1 MWKELAALIGANPIL
16 TLVITLLGTST
27 IWLYKEFKQMI
38 EQSTKIKVAELNEKI
53 KVYSQLQATIYAII
67 HQPDHEQLR
76 MKFIEKF
83 GDYSMYM
90 SDDAR
95 RVALDY
101 IKYED
106 SLYLVS
112 LSSFVEVELEKLD
125 KERGRVLNIGTD
137 TEIERYIAKL
147 YAPFKPILLIWS
159 MMLFIL
165 VGGLVYLIQPSWY
178 EKTNAI
184 FLIISIFFSS
194 VAIFSTMI
202 LTKERSFSYHSTYK
216 WLLITLFAVAP
227 LLSLIT
233 IQMSPFSLIIQIS
246 SITLLIRYKKGR
258 ASKISLLIKDRIIS
272 FIVIKQTTNTNHRG

>member
-38 EQSTKIKVAELNEKI
+38 EQSTKTKVAELNEKI

-67 HQPDHEQLR
+67 HQANHEQLK

-95 RVALDY
+95 KIALDY
-101 IKYED
+101 IKHGD

-112 LSSFVEVELEKLD
+112 LSSFIEVELEKLN
-125 KERGRVLNIGTD
+125 KERCRVLNIGAD

-147 YAPFKPILLIWS
+147 YAPFKPILLVWS

-194 VAIFSTMI
+194 VAIFSIMI

-216 WLLITLFAVAP
+216 WLLNTLFAAAP

-233 IQMSPFSLIIQIS
+233 IQLSPFSLIIQIS

-258 ASKISLLIKDRIIS
+258 ASRI
-272 FIVIKQTTNTNHRG
+272 FTFD